1 LAKESG
7 FRMSALKQFLLVDD
21 SRISRLMLK
30 AIIQSQYPEWRIAEA
45 ENAKVALGMC
55 SDGDYDFISLDM
67 NMPGIDGLTISPQLQ
82 KACPN
87 AKIALLTANLH
98 ERVKEQ
104 AKEQGLIFIP
114 KPITESKIL
123 TFLKESLS
131 DD

>member
-1 LAKESG
+1 
-7 FRMSALKQFLLVDD
+7 MSALKQFLLVDD